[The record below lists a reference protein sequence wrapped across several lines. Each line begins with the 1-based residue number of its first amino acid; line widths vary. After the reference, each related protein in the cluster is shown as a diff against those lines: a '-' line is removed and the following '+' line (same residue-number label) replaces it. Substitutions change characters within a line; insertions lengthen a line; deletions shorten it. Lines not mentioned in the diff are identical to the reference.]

1 MIGGQAKLADSA
13 GDAEPAIMLH
23 RARIVRA
30 APRVRWHAVIGVE
43 DDGLDAVAIEKQRQ
57 QHADGAA
64 ADDQYLR
71 SANVVFSP
79 HSPSRAANCCPR
91 ILDPEQDEGHVPGR
105 PRRPLASG
113 NPREPLE
120 APTEDNFRP
129 LPGCWQVVYL
139 WLSFRRKRH
148 LRG

>member
-57 QHADGAA
+57 QHANRAA

-79 HSPSRAANCCPR
+79 HSPSRVANCCPR
-91 ILDPEQDEGHVPGR
+91 ILNLEQDEGSR
-105 PRRPLASG
+105 PWTSGPASRTG
-113 NPREPLE
+113 NRREPL
-120 APTEDNFRP
+120 
-129 LPGCWQVVYL
+129 
-139 WLSFRRKRH
+139 
-148 LRG
+148 